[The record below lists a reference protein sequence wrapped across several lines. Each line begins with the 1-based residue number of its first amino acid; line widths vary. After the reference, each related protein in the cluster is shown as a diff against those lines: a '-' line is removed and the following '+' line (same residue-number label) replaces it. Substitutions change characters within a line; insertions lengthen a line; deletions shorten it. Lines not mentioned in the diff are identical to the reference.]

1 MDIYPHHLAE
11 WPRQKVEAA
20 IRRRVQSV
28 YLGDDVVL
36 ARILGRLK
44 IYLNSK
50 DRGFASHLMLDGYW
64 EMWLTQY
71 LARTVKP
78 GMTVIDVG
86 ANFGYFTLL
95 LADVVGANGK
105 VVAVEPN
112 CSATAL
118 LRETVLL
125 NGFND
130 RVQIVPEALSAT
142 SGSGFLFVPD
152 GSPRTRCS

>member
-11 WPRQKVEAA
+11 WSRQKVEAA
-20 IRRRVQSV
+20 IRRRVQTA

-71 LARTVKP
+71 LARTVNS

-95 LADVVGANGK
+95 LADIVGTKGG
-105 VVAVEPN
+105 VIAVEPN
-112 CSATAL
+112 TSATAL
-118 LRETVLL
+118 LRETIML
-125 NGFND
+125 NGFEH
-130 RVQIVPEALSAT
+130 RVKII
-142 SGSGFLFVPD
+142 
-152 GSPRTRCS
+152 